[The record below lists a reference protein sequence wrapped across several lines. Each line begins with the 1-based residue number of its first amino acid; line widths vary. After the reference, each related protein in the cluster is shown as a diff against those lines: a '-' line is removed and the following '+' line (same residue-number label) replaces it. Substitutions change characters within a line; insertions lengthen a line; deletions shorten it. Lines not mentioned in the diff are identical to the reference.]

1 MPVTTA
7 RWALALAA
15 TLFATV
21 LTACG
26 EERDSAGPSG
36 PTPSGPTPSG
46 RAPADTG
53 AQARRDAE
61 QAADRWE
68 ADHATD
74 RPRAFIVGDP
84 YPTQLG
90 NWEAHNH
97 AFKVSLADGC
107 FAPPE
112 PGVLPP
118 TPVDGEVRWADGVVQ
133 RRPSKAPL
141 QGFGASLPAELK
153 ARCGTAESPRLT
165 VASATATTRTV
176 QTTEGA
182 ATVPAWEITFAGTS
196 VRVTTLAVTS
206 DPPPSSRSAIA
217 SASSATVGA
226 DDRTVIVGFSGAPDG
241 PGPCGSDYE
250 LVTVQRDKVV
260 AVAVVTVPK
269 PGPTAA
275 ADGRPLACP
284 AIAALRTETVT
295 LDAPLGNR
303 ALIDTDALPLAP
315 APAMPQR

>member
-1 MPVTTA
+1 MPVTAA
-7 RWALALAA
+7 RWTLALAA

-26 EERDSAGPSG
+26 EERDAAGPG
-36 PTPSGPTPSG
+36 EPAPSG

-61 QAADRWE
+61 LAADRWE

-74 RPRAFIVGDP
+74 RPRAFIVRDP
-84 YPTQLG
+84 YPTQVG
-90 NWEAHNH
+90 NWEVHNH

-133 RRPSKAPL
+133 RRPSTAPL
-141 QGFGASLPAELK
+141 QGFGASLPAESR

-165 VASATATTRTV
+165 VASAATTTRTV
-176 QTTEGA
+176 RTTEGA
-182 ATVPAWEITFAGTS
+182 ATVPAWEIAFAGTS

-206 DPPPSSRSAIA
+206 DPPPSSRNALVTA
-217 SASSATVGA
+217 NTATVGT
-226 DDRTVIVGFSGAPDG
+226 DDRTVTVGFAGSPDG

-250 LVTVQRDKVV
+250 LVTVQRAKVV

-269 PGPTAA
+269 PGPTADDA
-275 ADGRPLACP
+275 GKRFACP

-303 ALIDTDALPLAP
+303 ALVGTDGLPLAP
-315 APAMPQR
+315 APTLPPR